1 MQVSSFLRLAF
12 ALSLLPLQS
21 AFAQLRDAENASSH
35 VLVPVAADLAQ
46 QQPGLLARLP
56 QALAAPAQ
64 VAVAA
69 QAAVAEQ
76 AATARREGWFIP
88 GVGALLADRSAVR
101 PRRPHGRYG
110 R

>member
-1 MQVSSFLRLAF
+1 MQFSSFLRLAF

-46 QQPGLLARLP
+46 QQLGLLVRLP
-56 QALAAPAQ
+56 QELAAPAQ

-76 AATARREGWFIP
+76 AAARREGWFTP
-88 GVGALLADRSAVR
+88 EVGALLADRSAVR
-101 PRRPHGRYG
+101 HRRPHGR
-110 R
+110 